1 METLSVLQFIICLML
16 GMGLGLCGGLL
27 GIGGGL
33 IAIPLLRYLFDMPQ
47 AYAQGTALIMIIP
60 NVLLSF
66 IQYKR
71 RNKIDSKK
79 TLLLCAIASVTAFF
93 TANWATSL
101 DTDRLALFF
110 SLFLFVIAFYYLAK
124 TLWFRQKSRVVL
136 PLTFLP
142 LLGILSGITSGLF
155 TVGGALVVVPL
166 LVMLFAYTQT
176 QAQGTALALVVPG
189 GLAALVSYALVGN
202 IAWHI
207 GIPLALG
214 GIVSVSWGVTLAHKL
229 HPGILKLCFSA
240 VLVVVGLLIL
250 HKP

>member
-1 METLSVLQFIICLML
+1 MITFSLLNFFICLAI
-16 GMGLGLCGGLL
+16 GMGLGIFGGLL

-33 IAIPLLRYLFDMPQ
+33 IAIPVLRYLFDMPQ

-71 RNKIDSKK
+71 RNQIDIKK
-79 TLLLCAIASVTAFF
+79 TILLCIIASITAFF
-93 TANWATSL
+93 TAGWATSQETGKL
-101 DTDRLALFF
+101 SLFF
-110 SLFLFVIAFYYLAK
+110 SLFLFVIAFYYLAQ
-124 TLWFRQKSRVVL
+124 TLWFRQKRSL
-136 PLTFLP
+136 MAPLAFLP

-189 GLAALVSYALVGN
+189 GLAALVSYAIAGN
-202 IAWHI
+202 IAWHV
-207 GIPLALG
+207 GVPLALG
-214 GIVSVSWGVTLAHKL
+214 GMVSVSWGVALAHKL
-229 HPGILKLCFSA
+229 HPRMLKLCFSA
-240 VLVVVGLLIL
+240 VLVVVGCLIIY
-250 HKP
+250 KP

>member
-1 METLSVLQFIICLML
+1 MITFSFFQFIVCLAL

-33 IAIPLLRYLFDMPQ
+33 IAIPVLRYLFDMPQ
-47 AYAQGTALIMIIP
+47 SCAQGTALIMIIP

-71 RNKIDSKK
+71 RNKIDNKK
-79 TLLLCAIASVTAFF
+79 MLLLCVIASVTAFF
-93 TANWATSL
+93 TAGWATAL
-101 DTDRLALFF
+101 DTNSLALFF
-110 SLFLFVIAFYYLAK
+110 ALFLFVIAFYYLAQ
-124 TLWFRQKSRVVL
+124 TLWFRQKSTVL
-136 PLTFLP
+136 VPLAFLP

-189 GLAALVSYALVGN
+189 GLAALVSYAFAGH
-202 IAWHI
+202 IAWRI

-214 GIVSVSWGVTLAHKL
+214 GIASVSWGVMLAHKL
-229 HPGILKLCFSA
+229 HPRMLKLCFSA
-240 VLVVVGLLIL
+240 VLVIVGIL
-250 HKP
+250 VMYKA

>member
-1 METLSVLQFIICLML
+1 MATLSVLQFVLCLAL

-33 IAIPLLRYLFDMPQ
+33 IAIPVLRYLFDMPQ

-71 RNKIDSKK
+71 RNPIDNKK

-93 TANWATSL
+93 TAGWATSL
-101 DTDRLALFF
+101 DTGNLSLFF
-110 SLFLFVIAFYYLAK
+110 SFFLFVIAFYYLAQ
-124 TLWFRQKSRVVL
+124 TLWFRQKSSVVVSMA
-136 PLTFLP
+136 FLP
-142 LLGILSGITSGLF
+142 VLGILSGITSGLF

-189 GLAALVSYALVGN
+189 GLAALVSYAMAGH

-207 GIPLALG
+207 GLPLALG
-214 GIVSVSWGVTLAHKL
+214 GIVSVSWGVALAHKL
-229 HPGILKLCFSA
+229 HPRMLKLCFSA
-240 VLVVVGLLIL
+240 VLVVVGIL
-250 HKP
+250 VLYKA